1 MRCSA
6 SRIVCQEPAV
16 GESEI
21 RVPSLPVRSKVPRRR
36 SARLAQMAPQLYVE
50 EHYDDARERFDDND
64 EYNPDLD
71 DNTTSESPVHSPDS
85 QHVSP
90 TAARGRLPP
99 SPTRSRLLRRA
110 VATTTTT
117 AASRPQTDAN
127 VPKQRT
133 VSIPPFFHVLTAM
146 MQQKK
151 IWNVATWS

>member
-6 SRIVCQEPAV
+6 SRIVCQDPAV

-21 RVPSLPVRSKVPRRR
+21 SVVSLPSRSQVPRRR
-36 SARLAQMAPQLYVE
+36 SARSAQMAPQLYVE
-50 EHYDDARERFDDND
+50 EHYDDAREIFDDNN

-71 DNTTSESPVHSPDS
+71 DNTTSESLVHSADS

-90 TAARGRLPP
+90 TPARQRLPP
-99 SPTRSRLLRRA
+99 SPTRSRLPQQRRD

-117 AASRPQTDAN
+117 TASRPQAYTN

-133 VSIPPFFHVLTAM
+133 VSIPTKSTLCINFM
-146 MQQKK
+146 Y
-151 IWNVATWS
+151 